1 MFKLKKSLLPLLF
14 LIAFNA
20 YAQDSTTTDTQE
32 VQVVVNQFFEAL
44 EKKDSTIMKNAVMAN
59 AQISSIS
66 LMERPYRIRTRF
78 IEDDI
83 LRLDAMPVVKEVA
96 TDYEIKV
103 HESIAVAWVPYE
115 FFVNN
120 AFSHCGIDVFTLFKI
135 DDSWKIM
142 SLAYTTE
149 TTNCDILKESN

>member
-1 MFKLKKSLLPLLF
+1 MFKLKKTLLPLLL

-20 YAQDSTTTDTQE
+20 YAQDSKTTDTQE
-32 VQVVVNQFFEAL
+32 VQAVVNQFFEGL
-44 EKKDSTIMKNAVMAN
+44 EKKDSTIMKSAVMAN

-66 LMERPYRIRTRF
+66 LIERPYRTRTRF

-83 LRLDAMPVVKEVA
+83 LRLGVMPEVKEVA

-120 AFSHCGIDVFTLFKI
+120 EFSHCGIDVFTLFKI
-135 DDSWKIM
+135 DGSWKII
-142 SLAYTTE
+142 SLAYSTE
-149 TTNCDILKESN
+149 TTNCDMLKESN